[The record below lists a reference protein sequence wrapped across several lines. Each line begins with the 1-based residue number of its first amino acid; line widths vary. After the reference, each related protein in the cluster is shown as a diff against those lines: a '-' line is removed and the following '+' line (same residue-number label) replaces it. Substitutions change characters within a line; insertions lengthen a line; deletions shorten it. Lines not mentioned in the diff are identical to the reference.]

1 MLKKI
6 FTPFAYFIIIAVM
19 GFAIFHTFIK
29 PKLSDTS
36 AKVQS
41 PSTLSTQTLF
51 ASQLNDADGKPQA
64 FKQWQGKV
72 IVLNFWATWCPP
84 CREEMPE
91 LSALNAEYQKR
102 NVVVVGIA
110 IDEMDA
116 VKAFVHDNKPDA
128 VKVSYPLL
136 VAEAEGMALASGLGN
151 DKGVLPFTLIIKPDG
166 TVAKSYFGRVTK
178 PLLEE
183 TLAKL
188 L

>member
-6 FTPFAYFIIIAVM
+6 LTPFAYFIIIAVL
-19 GFAIFHTFIK
+19 GFTIFYTLIK

-36 AKVQS
+36 ANVQS
-41 PSTLSTQTLF
+41 SSKLSTQALF
-51 ASQLNDADGKPQA
+51 ASQLTDADGKLQA
-64 FKQWQGKV
+64 FKQWQGKI

-91 LSALNAEYQKR
+91 LSALNTAYQKR

-116 VKAFVHDNKPDA
+116 VKAFVHDTKADA
-128 VKVSYPLL
+128 IKVSYPLL
-136 VAEAEGMALASGLGN
+136 AAETEGMALASGLGN

-166 TVAKSYFGRVTK
+166 SVAKSYFGRVTK

>member
-6 FTPFAYFIIIAVM
+6 LTAFAYFIIVAVM
-19 GFAIFHTFIK
+19 GFAIFYTAIK
-29 PKLSDTS
+29 PNLSTS
-36 AKVQS
+36 LSSNQS
-41 PSTLSTQTLF
+41 PSTFSTQALF
-51 ASQLNDADGKPQA
+51 AAKLPDTDGNMQSL
-64 FKQWQGKV
+64 KQWQGKI

-91 LSALNAEYQKR
+91 LSALNTEYQNR
-102 NVVVVGIA
+102 NVVVIGIA
-110 IDEMDA
+110 IDEAAA
-116 VKAFVHDNKPDA
+116 VKAFAHNITPDA
-128 VKVSYPLL
+128 IKVSYPLL
-136 VAEAEGMALASGLGN
+136 VAEVEGMGLASGLGN

-188 L
+188 R

>member
-1 MLKKI
+1 
-6 FTPFAYFIIIAVM
+6 M
-19 GFAIFHTFIK
+19 GFAILHYLIR
-29 PKLSDTS
+29 PNLNTS
-36 AKVQS
+36 VNSEPASKH
-41 PSTLSTQTLF
+41 STQALF
-51 ASQLNDADGKPQA
+51 AAQFTDSNGKLQA
-64 FKQWQGKV
+64 LKQWQGKT

-91 LSALNAEYQKR
+91 LSALNTEYQKR

-110 IDEMDA
+110 IDELDA
-116 VKAFVHDNKPDA
+116 VKAFAHNTKSDA
-128 VKVSYPLL
+128 IKVSYPLL
-136 VAEAEGMALASGLGN
+136 AAEVEGMGLASGLGN

-183 TLAKL
+183 TLTKL